1 LRTICSRASGHSSF
15 SFQAETGGQ
24 QTTWRHLM
32 GRPGSQHPTE
42 LELQILK
49 LLWNESPQTVRQLRD
64 GLAEQGRNLA
74 HTSVITTL
82 NTMVEKR
89 QLKRLKPLQGKA
101 FRFAPRVKQD
111 RVSRSMLGDL
121 VKRVFDGSPQ
131 ALMLSLID
139 VTDLN
144 EDEVKDLRKLL
155 NERIKDQEE

>member
-1 LRTICSRASGHSSF
+1 
-15 SFQAETGGQ
+15 
-24 QTTWRHLM
+24 M

-49 LLWNESPQTVRQLRD
+49 ILWSESPQTVRQLREA
-64 GLAEQGRNLA
+64 LAAAGRDLA

-82 NTMVEKR
+82 NTMVDKR
-89 QLKRLKPLQGKA
+89 QLKRLKPVEGKA
-101 FRFAPRVKQD
+101 FRFAPRVKQE

-121 VKRVFDGSPQ
+121 FKRVFDGSPQ

-144 EDEVKDLRKLL
+144 EDDIKDLRRML
-155 NERIKDQEE
+155 NRRIKEQQD